1 MFEFGFILRAKC
13 SGSSKFD
20 LPMFGEFEV
29 RFFDVRSTST
39 KLVVDSDRPF
49 KMTNVNKWHRRGNL
63 KGHHFK
69 ATAMPEPPYIS
80 IVDPDLGT
88 LDGSFVEL
96 LQLCSNW
103 MNFTYTLEPPPD
115 KKWGGLQ
122 KDGSWNGM
130 IGLLKDELV
139 DIGN

>member
-1 MFEFGFILRAKC
+1 M
-13 SGSSKFD
+13 
-20 LPMFGEFEV
+20 
-29 RFFDVRSTST
+29 
-39 KLVVDSDRPF
+39 DSDQPF

-96 LQLCSNW
+96 LKMCSKW
-103 MNFTYTLEPPPD
+103 MNFTYTLESPPD

-139 DIGN
+139 DIGNRESKLFRALYHNY

>member
-1 MFEFGFILRAKC
+1 
-13 SGSSKFD
+13 
-20 LPMFGEFEV
+20 
-29 RFFDVRSTST
+29 
-39 KLVVDSDRPF
+39 
-49 KMTNVNKWHRRGNL
+49 MTNVNKWHRRGNL
-63 KGHHFK
+63 RGHHFK

-80 IVDPDLGT
+80 MIDQELGT

-96 LQLCSNW
+96 LKMCSKW

-130 IGLLKDELV
+130 IGLLKDEHV
-139 DIGN
+139 DIGNRAYTVSPQIACICVQRIHRAIRNHTI

>member
-1 MFEFGFILRAKC
+1 
-13 SGSSKFD
+13 
-20 LPMFGEFEV
+20 
-29 RFFDVRSTST
+29 
-39 KLVVDSDRPF
+39 
-49 KMTNVNKWHRRGNL
+49 MTNVNKWHRRGNL

-96 LQLCSNW
+96 LQMCSKW

-139 DIGN
+139 DIGNR

>member
-1 MFEFGFILRAKC
+1 
-13 SGSSKFD
+13 
-20 LPMFGEFEV
+20 
-29 RFFDVRSTST
+29 
-39 KLVVDSDRPF
+39 
-49 KMTNVNKWHRRGNL
+49 MTNVNKWHRRGNL
-63 KGHHFK
+63 RGHHFK

-80 IVDPDLGT
+80 MIDQELGT

-96 LQLCSNW
+96 LKMCSKW

-130 IGLLKDELV
+130 IGLLKDEHV
-139 DIGN
+139 DIGNRARALHAYTVSPQIACICVQRIHCAIRNRAI